1 MQISEKSVGIVETK
15 YFDIEEEIT
24 LESGA
29 LLGPIRVAYETY
41 GTLNENKDNA
51 ILLLHALTGDAHAAG
66 YNSTSDKKPGW
77 WDDMV
82 GHGKAFD
89 TDKYFVISSNMLG
102 GCSGTTGPCSIN
114 PKTGKPYGLSFP
126 VITIEDA
133 VKVQKKLVDFL
144 NVKKLIVA
152 GGSMGGMQAL
162 EWSITHADMV
172 DAVIIIASTSRLTAQ
187 GIAFNAVGRN
197 AILSDPFFNN
207 GDYYD
212 KEKQPEKGLAIARMI
227 GHITYLCEESMH
239 NKFGRRFQDKDTPN
253 FDFNIDFQVESYLAH
268 QGQTFVDRFDAN
280 SYLYIT
286 KAVDYFDLAHKHGS
300 LKNAFEKTNARFLVM
315 SFTSDWL
322 FPTAQSKE
330 IVQALIQADKD
341 VSFCEIDSPCGHDAF
356 LLEFETQTKIVKSFL
371 SKSSGGTNVSRK

>member
-1 MQISEKSVGIVETK
+1 MHKDIHSVGLTQTM
-15 YFDIEEEIT
+15 YFTIQDKIE
-24 LESGA
+24 LESGVQF
-29 LLGPIRVAYETY
+29 GPIQVAYETY
-41 GTLNENKDNA
+41 GVLNEKKDNA

-66 YNSTSDKKPGW
+66 YHNEGDKKPGW
-77 WDDMV
+77 WDEMV
-82 GHGKAFD
+82 GPGKAFD
-89 TDKYFVISSNMLG
+89 TNKYFVISSNMLG

-114 PKTGKPYGLSFP
+114 PETGNPFGLNFP

-133 VKVQKKLVDFL
+133 VKVQKKLVEFL
-144 NVKKLIVA
+144 GVKKLIVA

-162 EWSITHADMV
+162 EWSITNSDMV
-172 DAVIIIASTSRLTAQ
+172 EAVIIIASTSRLTAQ

-197 AILSDPFFNN
+197 AILSDPDFNN
-207 GDYYD
+207 GDYYG
-212 KEKQPEKGLAIARMI
+212 KENQPEKGLSIARMV

-239 NKFGRRFQDKDTPN
+239 NKFGRRFQGNDKPN

-268 QGQTFVDRFDAN
+268 QGQVFVDRFDAN

-286 KAVDYFDLAHKHGS
+286 KAVDYYDLAQKHGS
-300 LKNAFEKTNARFLVM
+300 LKEAFEKTNARFLVI

-330 IVQALIQADKD
+330 IVQALIRAGKD
-341 VSFCEIDSPCGHDAF
+341 VSFCEIESPCGHDAF

-371 SKSSGGTNVSRK
+371 AKGGTNE

>member
-1 MQISEKSVGIVETK
+1 MLEEKHSVGLTK
-15 YFDIEEEIT
+15 TEYFNINEKIL
-24 LESGA
+24 LESGIEF
-29 LLGPIRVAYETY
+29 GPIQVAYETY

-66 YNSTSDKKPGW
+66 YHNESDKKPGW

-82 GHGKAFD
+82 GPDKAFD
-89 TDKYFVISSNMLG
+89 TNKYFVISSNMLG
-102 GCSGTTGPCSIN
+102 GCSGPTGPCSIN
-114 PKTGKPYGLSFP
+114 PETGKPYGLSFP

-133 VKVQKKLVDFL
+133 VKVQKKLVEFL
-144 NVKKLIVA
+144 GVKKLIVA

-162 EWSITHADMV
+162 EWSITNSDMV
-172 DAVIIIASTSRLTAQ
+172 SAVIIIASTSKLTAQ

-197 AILSDPFFNN
+197 AILSDPYFNN

-212 KEKQPEKGLAIARMI
+212 KENQPEKGLAIARMV

-239 NKFGRRFQDKDTPN
+239 KKFGRRFQYSDKPN
-253 FDFNIDFQVESYLAH
+253 FDFNIDFQVESYLEH
-268 QGQTFVDRFDAN
+268 QGKTFVDRFDAN

-286 KAVDYFDLAHKHGS
+286 KAVDYFDLAQKHGS
-300 LKNAFEKTNARFLVM
+300 LKAAFEKTNSRFLVM

-322 FPTAQSKE
+322 FPTSQSKE
-330 IVQALIQADKD
+330 IVQALIKAGKD
-341 VSFCEIDSPCGHDAF
+341 VSFCEIESPCGHDAF

-371 SKSSGGTNVSRK
+371 SKGEDNA